1 MPLSDTDPDHPIW
14 QRVVPDAI
22 QDRVAQSP
30 VLRKILVNIGWLS
43 VERILTLAVRFFVGV
58 WVVRH
63 LGPEKFGVY
72 SYALSFATVFS
83 AVATLGLEKV
93 VIRDLSQAEET
104 GPVNE
109 ILTSALLLRLG
120 GGGATFALLAAII
133 FSTEDSALV
142 QWAVLLVSTRLILYA
157 PEVFDYWFQA
167 QIESKYPVYV
177 RSVGLLLGS
186 GAQVACILLN
196 LPVLAFLAALVLSH
210 LTIAVG
216 LWLVFRSVRAQ
227 RFEVRVPQAETIRS
241 MLSRAW
247 PLIVSGLSTLVYMKI
262 DLIMIGRILGNA
274 EVGIYAAAAKLS
286 EIWYFLPVAITAS
299 VYPEIIRSFED
310 GTRHAY
316 LNKMQRLY
324 DLLVGL
330 SLIIVVPVWMFASP
344 LILLLFGAGYTE
356 SASVLRI
363 HVWSL
368 IFMSIGSAQSKR
380 MLAEE
385 MYQHVM
391 VMSVVGAIVNVGL
404 NLFLIPWYQSTGAAW
419 ATFISYFVYGYGILA
434 LIPETRVAFFQ
445 MTWSFVSPITRL
457 YERVTRWRS

>member
-1 MPLSDTDPDHPIW
+1 MPLSDTNPDRPLW
-14 QRVVPDAI
+14 QKVVPNAV
-22 QDRVAQSP
+22 QDRVRQSP
-30 VLRKILVNIGWLS
+30 ILQKIIVNIGWLS
-43 VERILTLAVRFFVGV
+43 VERIFTLVVRFFVGV

-72 SYALSFATVFS
+72 SYALSFAMVFS
-83 AVATLGLEKV
+83 AIATLGLEKV

-104 GPVNE
+104 SAVDE

-133 FSTEDSALV
+133 FSTEDSALL

-167 QIESKYPVYV
+167 RIESKYPVYV
-177 RSVGLLLGS
+177 RSAGLLLGS

-216 LWLVFRSVRAQ
+216 LWLVFRSVRDQ
-227 RFEVRVPQAETIRS
+227 PFVFQSPRMQTVRS
-241 MLSRAW
+241 MLSRSW
-247 PLIVSGLSTLVYMKI
+247 PLVVSGLSTLVYLKI
-262 DLIMIGRILGNA
+262 DLIMIGRIVGNA
-274 EVGIYAAAAKLS
+274 EAGIYAAAAKLS

-299 VYPEIIRSFED
+299 VYPEIIRAFEED
-310 GTRHAY
+310 TRHAY

-324 DLLVGL
+324 DLLAGL
-330 SLIIVVPVWMFASP
+330 SLMIVVPVWMFASP
-344 LILLLFGAGYTE
+344 LVLLLFGADYTE
-356 SASVLRI
+356 SATVLRI

-368 IFMSIGSAQSKR
+368 IFMSIGSAQTKR
-380 MLAEE
+380 MLAEK
-385 MYQHVM
+385 MYRSVM
-391 VMSVVGAIVNVGL
+391 AVSVAGAVVNVGL

-434 LIPETRVAFFQ
+434 LIPETRVAFLQ
-445 MTWSFVSPITRL
+445 TTRSFVSPITRL
-457 YERVTRWRS
+457 YEWVTR